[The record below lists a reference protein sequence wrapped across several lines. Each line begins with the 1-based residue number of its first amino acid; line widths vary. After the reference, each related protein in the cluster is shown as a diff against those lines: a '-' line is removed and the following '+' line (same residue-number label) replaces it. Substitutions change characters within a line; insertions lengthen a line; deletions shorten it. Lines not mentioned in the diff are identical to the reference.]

1 MFLIVKKDGQ
11 TISEV
16 RSAGEVVRI
25 GRRSSNQIALP
36 DAKIS
41 KNHAVISLVEGG
53 KWMIEDLGSSNKT
66 YLNDEEIQK
75 AQLKN
80 GDCIRIADF
89 SIEVNLEGQP
99 RIAEP
104 AAKTSAP
111 SAKAGESAAKT
122 AVPAAKTAVPV
133 AQTSVP
139 AGEPAAAPKGVA
151 GMLSRDQQVVIRK
164 IGSDKSPAV
173 TLPAQRLLDFLQIT
187 DAIDKADSLEKLHS
201 VLLEVIAKQFNTNHI
216 WCGLRSE
223 PTGPMTVQAGRQRD
237 GRAMDIKDVMLGDK
251 VNHSIEKGEFLLF
264 IFSRDLS
271 LEKDKQVRATVI
283 APLLNLKGC
292 FGAIYAN
299 NTFRQ
304 DHYNLADLDYLMFV
318 ALYAANAI
326 KRF

>member
-1 MFLIVKKDGQ
+1 MHLIVKKDGQ
-11 TISEV
+11 TVSEF
-16 RSAGEVVRI
+16 RSAGEPVRI
-25 GRRSSNQIALP
+25 GRRSGNQIALP
-36 DAKIS
+36 DSKIS
-41 KNHAVISLVEGG
+41 KHHTLISVAGGG
-53 KWMIEDLGSSNKT
+53 KWMVEDLGSSNKT
-66 YLNDEEIQK
+66 YLNDQPIEK

-80 GDCIRIADF
+80 GDCIRIGDF
-89 SIEVNLEGQP
+89 DIEVNLEDQP
-99 RIAEP
+99 KAAEP

-111 SAKAGESAAKT
+111 AAKAGESAAKT
-122 AVPAAKTAVPV
+122 A
-133 AQTSVP
+133 VP

-164 IGSDKSPAV
+164 IGADKSPAV

-187 DAIDKADSLEKLHS
+187 DAIDRADSLEKLHS
-201 VLLEVIAKQFNTNHI
+201 VLLEVMAKQFNTNHV
-216 WCGLRSE
+216 WCGLRDK
-223 PTGPMTVQAGRQRD
+223 PTGPMALQAGRQRD
-237 GRAMDIKDVMLGDK
+237 GRAIDIKDVMLGDK
-251 VNHSIEKGEFLLF
+251 VSHAVEKGEFLLF
-264 IFSRDLS
+264 IFSRDLG

-283 APLLNLKGC
+283 APLLNLAGC

>member
-1 MFLIVKKDGQ
+1 MLLIVKKDGK
-11 TISEV
+11 TVSEF
-16 RSAGEVVRI
+16 RTAGEAVRI
-25 GRRSSNQIALP
+25 GRRSDNQIALS
-36 DAKIS
+36 DSKIS
-41 KNHAVISLVEGG
+41 KHHTLISMGDGG
-53 KWMIEDLGSSNKT
+53 KWAVEDLGSANKT
-66 YLNDEEIQK
+66 YLNYEEIQK
-75 AQLKN
+75 AQLKS
-80 GDCIRIADF
+80 GDCIGVGDF
-89 SIEVNLEGQP
+89 IIEVNLEEQ
-99 RIAEP
+99 AKAVEP

-111 SAKAGESAAKT
+111 AAKAGESAAKT
-122 AVPAAKTAVPV
+122 AVPAGESGTKTAI
-133 AQTSVP
+133 P

-151 GMLSRDQQVVIRK
+151 GMLSRDQQVVVRK

-201 VLLEVIAKQFNTNHI
+201 VLLEVMAKQFNTNHI
-216 WCGLRSE
+216 WCSLRSE
-223 PTGPMTVQAGRQRD
+223 PTGPMTIQAGRQRD
-237 GRAMDIKDVMLGDK
+237 GRAIDIKDVTLGDK

-283 APLLNLKGC
+283 APILNLKGC